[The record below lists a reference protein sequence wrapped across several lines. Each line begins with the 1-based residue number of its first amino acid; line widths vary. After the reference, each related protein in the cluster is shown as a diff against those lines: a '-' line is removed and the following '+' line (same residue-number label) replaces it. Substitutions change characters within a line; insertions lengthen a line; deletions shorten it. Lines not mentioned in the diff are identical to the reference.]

1 MLNTSAVAPLPRA
14 SSYATS
20 AYPAKPDPSPPSR
33 SGTISPNRPETRR
46 SAKSSTG
53 KVPSR
58 SCAVARPAKRG
69 ANRRAAAS
77 ASFTV

>member
-1 MLNTSAVAPLPRA
+1 MFNTSAVAPLPRA

-20 AYPAKPDPSPPSR
+20 VYAAKLAPSPPSR
-33 SGTISPNRPETRR
+33 TGTINPNRPAARS

-58 SCAVARPAKRG
+58 SYPAARAASRG
-69 ANRRAAAS
+69 ASRRAS
-77 ASFTV
+77 STTVTT